1 MSLFTSDV
9 TVEPGTDPLP
19 VTGPLTDA
27 QLRASPVDINGTFTP
42 SGTQDVNIV
51 GTTVTQ
57 PVSGTVAVS
66 SVGGSVAVTG
76 PLTDTQLRAT
86 AVPISGTVTA
96 TGPLTDTQ
104 LRASPVPVSGTVST
118 TFASA
123 STSSV
128 TQKSVTT
135 SNTNLL
141 LADANTKKVV
151 IFVGTTTA
159 QCRIKLGT
167 TASSTSFSYSIG
179 QNTTLEITGW
189 AGNIDAIMSAGATT
203 LVNVTAL
210 S

>member
-1 MSLFTSDV
+1 MSVFTNEVIVDNVVDV
-9 TVEPGTDPLP
+9 TGSSVSVSNFP
-19 VTGPLTDA
+19 A
-27 QLRASPVDINGTFTP
+27 
-42 SGTQDVNIV
+42 
-51 GTTVTQ
+51 TQ
-57 PVSGTVAVS
+57 PVSGTVAV
-66 SVGGSVAVTG
+66 
-76 PLTDTQLRAT
+76 TQST
-86 AVPISGTVTA
+86 
-96 TGPLTDTQ
+96 
-104 LRASPVPVSGTVST
+104 SPWVVSGTVST

-128 TQKSVTT
+128 VQKSVTT

-141 LADANTKKVV
+141 LADPNTKKVI

-189 AGNIDAIMSAGATT
+189 AGNIDAIMSAGAST
-203 LVNVTAL
+203 LVQVTAL